1 MELKD
6 TLQETVAGLMP
17 RLCDELERLVAIPSI
32 AFPNHPR
39 ERVAE
44 ARDYVVDL
52 LRDAGV
58 ENLTSLDLP
67 DTSPI
72 ITGEIPAP
80 PGAPTVLLYGH
91 YDVQPPGDES
101 AWDTP
106 PFTPTRRDGA
116 IYGRGAADCKA
127 NLIAHIG
134 AIRAHRGRPPVGVR
148 VVFEGQEEYGSA
160 FDDYPPT
167 DPDRFAADAMLIC
180 DMGNVRPG
188 TPTLTVALR
197 GAADVFAEVRTLK
210 RPVHSGEFGGA
221 APDALLTLVAAL
233 ATLHDADGNV
243 AVPGL
248 RRDAWDGT
256 AYSDEE
262 FAHLTGML
270 PGTSQLGSGPIGERL
285 WHGPAIT
292 VIGLDAPPVDTAA
305 SAVVPYARA
314 YLNVRVHPE
323 QDVKE
328 GQAAVIRHLEA
339 LRPFGNE
346 LEVTGGDAGAG
357 YAATMGGPA
366 YGAMQRAMA
375 AAWGAEVAEMASGG
389 SIPLVNA
396 LAKAQPDAEILM
408 FGAEDGECGLHGPN
422 ERVLIDE
429 LEKTVLA
436 EARFFEEY
444 AKESGR

>member
-6 TLQETVAGLMP
+6 TVAALMP

-32 AFPNHPR
+32 AFPNYPR

-44 ARDYVVDL
+44 AHDHVADL

-58 ENLTSLDLP
+58 RNVAALELP
-67 DTSPI
+67 DTSPV

-106 PFTPTRRDGA
+106 PFTPTRKDGA

-134 AIRAHRGRPPVGVR
+134 AIRAHGGRPPVGVR
-148 VVFEGQEEYGSA
+148 IVFEGQEEYGSA

-188 TPTLTVALR
+188 LPTLTVALR
-197 GAADVFAEVRTLK
+197 GAADVFVEVRTLK

-221 APDALLTLVAAL
+221 APDALLTLIAAL
-233 ATLHDADGNV
+233 GSLHDAEGDV

-256 AYSDEE
+256 AYSPEE
-262 FAHLTGML
+262 FSRITGML
-270 PGTSQLGSGPIGERL
+270 PGTAQLGTGPIGERL

-292 VIGLDAPPVDTAA
+292 VIGLDAPAVDTAA

-346 LEVTGGDAGAG
+346 LKVTGGDAGAG
-357 YAATMGGPA
+357 YAARLGGPA
-366 YGAMQRAMA
+366 YRAMQRSMA
-375 AAWGAEVAEMASGG
+375 SAWGAEVAEMASGG

-429 LEKTVLA
+429 IEKTVLA
-436 EARFFEEY
+436 EARFFDEY
-444 AKESGR
+444 AKEAGK